1 MANLLSSTG
10 VQVETI
16 MFPPHVKPPGATNT
30 LFLGGAGVRCV
41 EIESKL
47 VKISGIGVYLEDK
60 AIQSLAA
67 TWKGK
72 GVEELQ
78 DSEDFFK
85 DIING
90 PFDKFIQV
98 TTIIPLAGK
107 QFSKNVSANC
117 ERIWKAQGTYNHED
131 AKTIEKF
138 NEVFK
143 DQNFPPGS
151 SILLTISR
159 AGSLTISFSKD
170 GSIQDTMI
178 SVLENE
184 KIGPA
189 MVETAI
195 GKHGFSP
202 EAKKSVASR
211 LSTIIN

>member
-16 MFPPHVKPPGATNT
+16 TFPPHVKPPGATNT
-30 LFLGGAGVRCV
+30 LFLGGAGVRCM

-90 PFDKFIQV
+90 
-98 TTIIPLAGK
+98 L
-107 QFSKNVSANC
+107 
-117 ERIWKAQGTYNHED
+117 
-131 AKTIEKF
+131 
-138 NEVFK
+138 NEHTV
-143 DQNFPPGS
+143 
-151 SILLTISR
+151 
-159 AGSLTISFSKD
+159 
-170 GSIQDTMI
+170 
-178 SVLENE
+178 
-184 KIGPA
+184 
-189 MVETAI
+189 
-195 GKHGFSP
+195 
-202 EAKKSVASR
+202 
-211 LSTIIN
+211 